1 MRYYDCQ
8 QHEILPQCRD
18 GEIMLRDADQTPKCV
33 FIGPTPCPSAPM
45 LTVFL
50 LAALILGAV
59 AAKVWNRHG

>member
-8 QHEILPQCRD
+8 QHEILPRCRD
-18 GEIMLRDADQTPKCV
+18 GEIMLRDADQTPQCV
-33 FIGPTPCPSAPM
+33 FIGPPACPSAPM

-59 AAKVWNRHG
+59 AAKVWGKHE